1 MYEAYHHNNKIGASQ
16 LRLKP
21 QKRKSNENTI
31 VIKTKLVAS
40 TVASIIDVKLE
51 ISVKSWEGNEIWSNK
66 HINELDA
73 YRAYNWR
80 IERVSKNKII
90 KRN

>member
-1 MYEAYHHNNKIGASQ
+1 M
-16 LRLKP
+16 P
-21 QKRKSNENTI
+21 
-31 VIKTKLVAS
+31 S

-66 HINELDA
+66 YINELDA